1 MPELARFAE
10 AQQTTYDAVLGELR
24 AGRKR
29 SHWVWWIFPQL
40 RGLGHSPNAEHYG
53 IADAQE
59 AREYA
64 ADPVLGSRLAECVRL
79 VAAAGEPPEQVLGPV
94 DAMKLRSCL
103 TLFAR
108 AADDPQPYV
117 EALATL
123 YGGEPDPATLRMLGE
138 ES

>member
-1 MPELARFAE
+1 MADLARFAE
-10 AQQTTYDAVLGELR
+10 AQQTTYDAVVAELR

-40 RGLGHSPNAEHYG
+40 RGLGHSPHAEHYG
-53 IADAQE
+53 IVDAAE
-59 AREYA
+59 ARAYA
-64 ADPVLGSRLAECVRL
+64 ADPVLGPRLLECVGL
-79 VAAAGEPPEQVLGPV
+79 VVAAGEPPEQVLGPV

-108 AADDPQPYV
+108 TAEEPQPYA

-123 YGGEPDPATLRMLGE
+123 YDGQPDPTTLRMLGE
-138 ES
+138 S